1 MHTKKYPYTHTT
13 RLKNVAKKKRKS
25 LLICASL
32 LLGIPR
38 NSDGAPPGPLDI
50 QALPFPPSL
59 LLYFKPPTGSF
70 SFFHFLRFIQLSFY
84 SLPFLYSVQPHMMAA
99 IRACFLPF
107 SSVLVFSSSRRTHT
121 FLI

>member
-1 MHTKKYPYTHTT
+1 MNLCGLENRRHTKNDRLRVPTLEAKPQLANKYKFNAHEKYPYTHTT

-50 QALPFPPSL
+50 QALPFPPPLLPSL
-59 LLYFKPPTGSF
+59 F
-70 SFFHFLRFIQLSFY
+70 
-84 SLPFLYSVQPHMMAA
+84 
-99 IRACFLPF
+99 
-107 SSVLVFSSSRRTHT
+107 
-121 FLI
+121 